1 MLARKENQLSDN
13 GDRDA
18 LWNEVDPM
26 AEQTSSPIKPD
37 AQVPAHRAMQSALT
51 PE

>member
-1 MLARKENQLSDN
+1 MLARKENQISDN

-18 LWNEVDPM
+18 LWNEVDPI
-26 AEQTSSPIKPD
+26 AEQTSCPIKTD
-37 AQVPAHRAMQSALT
+37 RQVSAHGATQPAVT